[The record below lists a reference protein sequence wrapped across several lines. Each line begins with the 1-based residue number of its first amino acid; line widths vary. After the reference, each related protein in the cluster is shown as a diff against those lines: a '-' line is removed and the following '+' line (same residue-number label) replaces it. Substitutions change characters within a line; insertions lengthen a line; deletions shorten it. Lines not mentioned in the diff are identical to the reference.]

1 MKRLETHVGAVE
13 LRSCVLTAAGTAGYG
28 AELADY
34 GDLSQLGAVV
44 TKSLAAF
51 AWNGNAAPRVAS
63 HGAEMLNSVGLAGP
77 GVTTW
82 RQESLP
88 ELRRTGATVVASI
101 WGRSVAEFA
110 DAARDLRG
118 ADVVAVEINASCPN
132 LEGRTG
138 MFAHSAELT
147 AELVRATKDLGL
159 PRWVKLS
166 PNTPD
171 LVAIASEAVA
181 AGAEALVLTNT
192 LLGMTIDTE
201 TGRASLGNGGGGLSG
216 PGLFPL
222 ALRAVYEVCAA
233 LPDIPVVGVGGV
245 RSGDDAIQML
255 MAGAR
260 AVEIGTATFA
270 DPKAPWRIAREM
282 SRWLARRGIDSI
294 EEVIGAAHG

>member
-233 LPDIPVVGVGGV
+233 LPDVPVVGVGGV

>member
-51 AWNGNAAPRVAS
+51 AWNGNVAPRVAS

-77 GVTTW
+77 GVTAW

-233 LPDIPVVGVGGV
+233 LPDVPVVGVGGV

>member
-171 LVAIASEAVA
+171 LVAIASAAVA